1 MSQNMISDIVLKAE
15 MWYNLNNHISIK
27 EFTMKRKQI
36 LASILCSL
44 LLVSCG
50 SGSTAQKDDTSTPP
64 PIVLRRLL

>member
-1 MSQNMISDIVLKAE
+1 MSQNMISDIVLKVE

-36 LASILCSL
+36 ITTILCSL

-50 SGSTAQKDDTSTPP
+50 SGSTAQKDDTSPP
-64 PIVLRRLL
+64 R